1 MQLVGVHLVPTR
13 DLRHTRAQRK
23 ALLDNP
29 SLLTGRPPPPA
40 LATHQHRSRRHA
52 CSLICQLMSK
62 PRTRDSPKPE
72 RGRSDAYFRNAAR
85 DVGVECWRLGWAF
98 PAASQMQFSG
108 KQLSAKC
115 WRARRDS
122 NPRPP
127 DSKLGVVD

>member
-62 PRTRDSPKPE
+62 PRARDSPKPE
-72 RGRSDAYFRNAAR
+72 RARSDAYILVDGSVLEHVIGGGEDGCGDGADRLLRSASAEQAA
-85 DVGVECWRLGWAF
+85 ELG
-98 PAASQMQFSG
+98 
-108 KQLSAKC
+108 L
-115 WRARRDS
+115 
-122 NPRPP
+122 
-127 DSKLGVVD
+127 